1 MKSIVSLK
9 SLLALLFLSIS
20 FSSFSGEQQK
30 LNVYDGNFEN
40 AVKYAKENNKPLF
53 VKTYTE
59 WCGWC
64 KRMDANTLG
73 DAEVI
78 AYLNANFVT
87 VKMDAEKGEGPAFS
101 QKYDAKRYPTI
112 LFFDQ
117 KGDVIHSFRGFKNAK
132 NFLSEANTALSKYN
146 TK

>member
-9 SLLALLFLSIS
+9 SVLSFLFLSFGIAS
-20 FSSFSGEQQK
+20 YAGEQEK
-30 LNVYDGNFEN
+30 LNVYDGSFES
-40 AVKYAKENNKPLF
+40 AVTFAKENNKPLF

-64 KRMDANTLG
+64 KRMESNTLG

-87 VKMDAEKGEGPAFS
+87 VKIDAEKGEGPAFS
-101 QKYDAKRYPTI
+101 EKYDAKRYPTI

-117 KGDVIHSFRGFKNAK
+117 KGEIIHSFRGFKNAR
-132 NFLSEANTALSKYN
+132 NFLSEADTALSKYN

>member
-1 MKSIVSLK
+1 MKSIVNLK
-9 SLLALLFLSIS
+9 SVLSILFIGFGIAS
-20 FSSFSGEQQK
+20 YAGEQEK
-30 LNVYDGNFEN
+30 LNVYDGSFES
-40 AVKYAKENNKPLF
+40 AVAYAKENNKPLF

-64 KRMDANTLG
+64 KRMDSNTLG

-87 VKMDAEKGEGPAFS
+87 LKIDAEKGEGPAFS
-101 QKYDAKRYPTI
+101 EKYDAKRYPTI
-112 LFFDQ
+112 LFFNP
-117 KGDVIHSFRGFKNAK
+117 KGDVIHSFRGFKNAR
-132 NFLSEANTALSKYN
+132 NFLTEANTALSTFN